1 MHKLLYSIPAICYSD
16 SMPRGARIDAP
27 GVLHHVI
34 GRGIER
40 RDIFRDDADR
50 EDFIERLEALAA
62 DGAFRVAA
70 WALMRNHF
78 HLLCTTGNRSISASM
93 HRLLTGY
100 VVNFNKRRRR
110 HGYLFQN
117 RFKSIVCQ
125 EERYLKELVRYI
137 HLNPVRAGQ
146 VSGLRGLERYPYAGH
161 SALTGHIERPWQD
174 VDWVLGCFG
183 PASPRRSYREFVAAG
198 IWMGRRPELVGGGLV
213 RSAGGWSAVKALRRR
228 GAKREHDQRILG
240 EPEFVQATLQRSD
253 RRIRQNLRFGADRPA
268 IDGVCR
274 SVCERYDV
282 SPGELCSGSRRH
294 TVVAART
301 ALSWVAVRELGYS
314 GAEVARFLGVTNS
327 CVTRSVASAR
337 ADSIGDVRRLLPG
350 QSEALS

>member
-50 EDFIERLEALAA
+50 EDFIDRLEALAA

-146 VSGLRGLERYPYAGH
+146 VSGTARPGALPVRRPQRPHRPYRAPLAGRRLGARLLRPRIPP
-161 SALTGHIERPWQD
+161 AL
-174 VDWVLGCFG
+174 L
-183 PASPRRSYREFVAAG
+183 PRVRRGRDLDGSAAG
-198 IWMGRRPELVGGGLV
+198 AGGRRAGAQRGGLVGGQ
-213 RSAGGWSAVKALRRR
+213 
-228 GAKREHDQRILG
+228 GA
-240 EPEFVQATLQRSD
+240 A
-253 RRIRQNLRFGADRPA
+253 
-268 IDGVCR
+268 
-274 SVCERYDV
+274 
-282 SPGELCSGSRRH
+282 
-294 TVVAART
+294 AARG
-301 ALSWVAVRELGYS
+301 E
-314 GAEVARFLGVTNS
+314 
-327 CVTRSVASAR
+327 AR
-337 ADSIGDVRRLLPG
+337 A
-350 QSEALS
+350 

>member
-1 MHKLLYSIPAICYSD
+1 
-16 SMPRGARIDAP
+16 MPRGARIDAP
-27 GVLHHVI
+27 GVLHHII

-40 RDIFRDDADR
+40 RDIFFDDADR
-50 EDFIERLEALAA
+50 NDFVARLAALAA
-62 DGAFRVAA
+62 AAAFSVAA

-78 HLLCTTGNRSISASM
+78 HLLCKTGNQPISVSM

-100 VVNFNKRRRR
+100 VVNFNKRHRR

-137 HLNPVRAGQ
+137 HLNPVRAAQ
-146 VSGLRGLERYPYAGH
+146 VPALRALDRYPFAGH
-161 SALTGHIERPWQD
+161 SALVGRIERPWQD
-174 VDWVLGCFG
+174 IDRVLSCFDSE
-183 PASPRRSYREFVAAG
+183 SPRRSYREFVAAG
-198 IWMGRRPELVGGGLV
+198 IRMGQRPDLVGGGLV

-228 GAKREHDQRILG
+228 GAQMEHDQRILG
-240 EPEFVQATLQRSD
+240 DSEFVQTLVRESGQRLKQS
-253 RRIRQNLRFGADRPA
+253 LRLGDSRPA
-268 IDGVCR
+268 IAGVCR
-274 SVCERYDV
+274 SVCEQYEV

-314 GAEVARFLGVTNS
+314 GADVARFLGVTNS
-327 CVTRSVASAR
+327 CVTRSVASAT
-337 ADSIGDVRRLLPG
+337 ADEIGDVKRLLPAD
-350 QSEALS
+350 SASP